1 MLCFRKVPL
10 AKTFRERRGGEGK
23 STKLSRHNFLS
34 LSAENFRK
42 KSF

>member
-10 AKTFRERRGGEGK
+10 AKTFMERRGGE

-34 LSAENFRK
+34 LSAEDFRK
-42 KSF
+42 GPF